1 MNQSVAQFS
10 IDEWISDGPHSN
22 VEERAT
28 LCAPRMVLDNRNIFS
43 FLDTASGKFIDS
55 PVFPAVHLAEGI
67 ASNWWSIFGGRDRNH
82 SLLPWRNGHALP
94 DMRFEYNGAVFS
106 IECRPLEWS
115 NPKLVFMNRGLARLT
130 RVEAEDL
137 LGGFVEAVVDKLTSE
152 DIRETEVHL
161 NWARVKT
168 SMSDEDERSF
178 CEASGALGV
187 DPYSVSERTLDFI
200 ESAESL
206 FKGESLVEFLA
217 AVRSSNGFSSNSHWD
232 LVNWIG
238 GLRPTSG
245 SLLPDLHAVAKQIG
259 GAVRAE
265 ASRPPWHRGYLA
277 AKAFRDAVGLNE
289 SDAVSVRAVADKLG
303 GARYGR
309 KRGPRGVYAVVDCRG
324 GDAHIHLLE
333 RGAKNWQRTA
343 ETFAFARAIGQA
355 VCFPDAALSTVN
367 SLHRAERQAVG
378 RAFAAEF
385 VAPENVV
392 LQMRHDGCEIEEIA
406 GSLCVNPMVVD
417 HQMENSSRRA
427 NLAAWREVN

>member
-28 LCAPRMVLDNRNIFS
+28 LCVPRMVLESRNIFS
-43 FLDTASGKFIDS
+43 FLDTESGKFIDS

-67 ASNWWSIFGGRDRNH
+67 ASNWWPIFGGRDRDH
-82 SLLPWRNGHALP
+82 SLLPWRNGNALP

-106 IECRPLEWS
+106 IECRPLEWT
-115 NPKLVFMNRGLARLT
+115 NPKLVFMNRGLARLS

-137 LGGFVEAVVDKLTSE
+137 LGGFVEAVVERLISE
-152 DIRETEVHL
+152 NIRETGVHL
-161 NWARVKT
+161 SWERVKA

-187 DPYSVSERTLDFI
+187 DPYSVSERASDFI

-217 AVRSSNGFSSNSHWD
+217 AVRSSNGPSSNSHWE
-232 LVNWIG
+232 LVNWIR

-245 SLLPDLHAVAKQIG
+245 SLLPDLHAVAEQISDALRTG
-259 GAVRAE
+259 

-289 SDAVSVRAVADKLG
+289 GDAVSVRAVADKLG

-309 KRGPRGVYAVVDCRG
+309 KRGPRGMYAVVDCRE
-324 GDAHIHLLE
+324 GDAAHIHLVE

-343 ETFAFARAIGQA
+343 ETFAFARAIGHV
-355 VCFPDAALSTVN
+355 VCFSDAPLSTVN
-367 SLHRAERQAVG
+367 GLHRAERQAVG

-385 VAPENVV
+385 VAPENIVR
-392 LQMRHDGCEIEEIA
+392 QMRHDGYEIEEIA
-406 GSLCVNPMVVD
+406 GSLCVNPMVID
-417 HQMENSSRRA
+417 HQMENSSRRG
-427 NLAAWREVN
+427 NLAA